1 LPGDNQMGLIFII
14 LIVAITFIILLFVFT
29 LRIKLVIDSD
39 KPEINMSLFWL
50 NPFINAFV
58 NIENTVPMLKVYLF
72 KQLIMKKALKIRK
85 KKYGGMELIKLS
97 DPKDVHVNVQYG
109 FRDPFTTGVTCGVIN
124 MASQFINIDSINQT
138 PEFMS
143 DDDYVHLDATAKV
156 NLGSTLIKLIKT
168 KMQ

>member
-1 LPGDNQMGLIFII
+1 
-14 LIVAITFIILLFVFT
+14 
-29 LRIKLVIDSD
+29 
-39 KPEINMSLFWL
+39 
-50 NPFINAFV
+50 
-58 NIENTVPMLKVYLF
+58 MLKVYLF
-72 KQLIMKKALKIRK
+72 KQLIMKKTLKIRK

-168 KMQ
+168 RMQ